1 MDGAV
6 FKLNCADFTEVI
18 MCNGGL
24 HYLQSWVAPTVYDA
38 TALEKLD
45 LSFTAFLT

>member
-6 FKLNCADFTEVI
+6 FKLNCGDFTEAI
-18 MCNGGL
+18 MCNKGL
-24 HYLQSWVAPTVYDA
+24 HYILAPNVYDA
-38 TALEKLD
+38 SALEKLD